1 MTYLYPDLCN
11 AIHGEMDENGR
22 LKNGQFA
29 QLCDISYPDGGLP
42 LPKVRLHDIGHKYSY
57 DISRWVQSNKDFV
70 NVKTQDTVD
79 KVQSFFSA
87 L

>member
-1 MTYLYPDLCN
+1 METQKEQGNLFIVTANGRFMTYLYPDLCN

-42 LPKVRLHDIGHKYSY
+42 IPKVRLHDIGHKYSY
-57 DISRWVQSNKDFV
+57 DISR
-70 NVKTQDTVD
+70 
-79 KVQSFFSA
+79 
-87 L
+87 